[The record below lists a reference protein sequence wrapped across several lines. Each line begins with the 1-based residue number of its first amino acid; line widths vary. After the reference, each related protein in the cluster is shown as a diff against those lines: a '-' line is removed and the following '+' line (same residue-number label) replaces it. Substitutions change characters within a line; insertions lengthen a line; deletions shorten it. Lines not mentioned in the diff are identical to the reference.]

1 MSEDRMRITVIG
13 AGLAGVEAANAI
25 TKFGI
30 KVRLYEMKPK
40 KFSPAHKQE
49 GFAELVCSN
58 SLKSKLLTNASG
70 LLKEEMK
77 LFGSIVME
85 AAYNTQVEAGQALA
99 VDRYLFSEYI
109 TKKIKQNPL
118 IEVIHEEVTEV
129 PRDEVVVVSTGPLTS
144 ESLLEDISKLCNSK
158 NLYFFDAAAP
168 IVLKD
173 SIDFS
178 KAFFA
183 SRYNKGT
190 DDYINCPMTKEEYER
205 FYYELVNAEV
215 IEVKDFERDL
225 LFEGCMPIE
234 EMARRGIDTIRFG
247 PLKPV
252 GIIDPKTG
260 KMPYAVVQL
269 RKDTQDGR
277 LYNMV
282 GFQTRLKWG
291 EQKRVFRLIPGL
303 ENAEFVRY
311 GVMHKNSYINS
322 PQVLTKFL
330 SLKKYPNIFFA
341 GQITGVEGY
350 LESAATGIVAGI
362 NAARYVLG
370 RAQITLPP
378 STCIGAL
385 IEYITTP
392 KKDFQPM
399 NANYG
404 IISIDDEIAKIKDK
418 EKRKLLIAE
427 KSLNICGQI
436 ANQVFE

>member
-1 MSEDRMRITVIG
+1 MEITVIG

-25 TKFGI
+25 TRYGI
-30 KVRLYEMKPK
+30 KVRLYEMKPR

-85 AAYNTQVEAGQALA
+85 AAYRTQVEAGQALA
-99 VDRYLFSEYI
+99 VDRFLFSEYI
-109 TKKIKQNPL
+109 TEKIKQNPL
-118 IEVIHEEVTEV
+118 IEIIHEEVTEI

-183 SRYNKGT
+183 SRYNRGS

-205 FYYELVNAEV
+205 FYHELVNAEV

-234 EMARRGIDTIRFG
+234 EMARRGIDTMRFG

-252 GIIDPKTG
+252 GIVDPKTG
-260 KMPYAVVQL
+260 RMPYAVVQL

-303 ENAEFVRY
+303 ENAEFVRF

-322 PQVLTKFL
+322 PEVLTKFL

-341 GQITGVEGY
+341 GQITGAEGY

-370 RAQITLPP
+370 KPQITLPP
-378 STCIGAL
+378 ATCIGAL

-404 IISIDDEIAKIKDK
+404 IISIDDEIARIKDK
-418 EKRKLLIAE
+418 EKKKLLIAE
-427 KSLNICGQI
+427 RSLSLCSQI
-436 ANQVFE
+436 ANQIFE

>member
-1 MSEDRMRITVIG
+1 MEIVVIG
-13 AGLAGVEAANAI
+13 AGLAGVEAANVI

-30 KVRLYEMKPK
+30 KVKLFEMKPK
-40 KFSPAHKQE
+40 KFSPAHKIDT
-49 GFAELVCSN
+49 FAELVCSN

-77 LFGSIVME
+77 VFGSLVME
-85 AAYNTQVEAGQALA
+85 AAQTTSVEAGQALA
-99 VDRYLFSEYI
+99 VDRYKFSEYI
-109 TKKIKQNPL
+109 TQKISQNEL

-129 PRDEVVVVSTGPLTS
+129 PRDKVVVVCTGPLTT
-144 ESLLEDISKLCNSK
+144 ESLLSDISKLCNSK

-183 SRYNKGT
+183 SRYNKGSN
-190 DDYINCPMTKEEYER
+190 DYINCPMTKEEYER
-205 FYYELVNAEV
+205 FYWELVNAEV
-215 IEVKDFERDL
+215 IEVKDFEKDL

-234 EMARRGIDTIRFG
+234 EMARRGIDTMRYG

-252 GIIDPKTG
+252 GIIDPRTG

-269 RKDTQDGR
+269 RKDTQDGK

-322 PQVLTKFL
+322 PEVLTKYLF
-330 SLKKYPNIFFA
+330 LKKYPNIFFA

-350 LESAATGIVAGI
+350 LESAATGIIAGI
-362 NAARYVLG
+362 NAAKQVLG
-370 RAQITLPP
+370 KAPVSLPP
-378 STCIGAL
+378 NTCIGAL

-404 IISIDDEIAKIKDK
+404 IISIDDEISKIKDK
-418 EKRKLLIAE
+418 EKRKLLIAQ
-427 KSLNICGQI
+427 KSLNICREL
-436 ANQVFE
+436 ANKIFE